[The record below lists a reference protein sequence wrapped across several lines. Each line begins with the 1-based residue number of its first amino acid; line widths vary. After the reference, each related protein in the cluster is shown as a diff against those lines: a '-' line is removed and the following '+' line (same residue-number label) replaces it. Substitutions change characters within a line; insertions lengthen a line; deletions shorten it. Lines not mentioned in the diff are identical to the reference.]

1 MSEWNVVGERGR
13 VHERLIECNAN
24 KVRDEWIRVS
34 EWIVIC
40 FSTMWR
46 DSVR

>member
-1 MSEWNVVGERGR
+1 MWLVREGER
-13 VHERLIECNAN
+13 ERLIERNVN

-34 EWIVIC
+34 ERIVIC